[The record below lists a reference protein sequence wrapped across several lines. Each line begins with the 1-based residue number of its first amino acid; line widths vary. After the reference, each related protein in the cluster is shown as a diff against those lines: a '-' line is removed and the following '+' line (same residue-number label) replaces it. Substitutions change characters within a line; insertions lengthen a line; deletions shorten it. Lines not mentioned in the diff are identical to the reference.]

1 MALEIVND
9 IFLTTK
15 KQTKI
20 KNHNIYI
27 YGNLREKKN
36 QFIHEICKNIVIK
49 QYNQFFK

>member
-1 MALEIVND
+1 MALEIFND

-27 YGNLREKKN
+27 LYIHV
-36 QFIHEICKNIVIK
+36 FISN
-49 QYNQFFK
+49 FFHKMGAVVAVAV